1 MRFSNVIN
9 FFQKTVTARKNI
21 LLIPGPITTSAKVK
35 EAMSVD
41 IASREHKFI
50 DTIKNVQKNLLDVA
64 QVSQKN
70 YACILLQ
77 GCGTYANES
86 VVGSLPYD
94 TKMLTLSN
102 GIYGERIHEIA
113 RTINVSSRLIEC
125 DVKNKITLKD
135 VEKNY
140 NRESH
145 IAVVHHE
152 TSNGIVN
159 NVEEIAEWCK
169 SNNKIIHIDGI
180 SGLGGIPI
188 EMEKLDIDYYV
199 GSSNKCFNAFPGI
212 SFVIAKKKTLELCK
226 DFRRSLS
233 LDLYGQ
239 YKEFEKSDQFR
250 YTPPPQIVN
259 SLNISIEELI
269 EEGGVEQRYKDYLN
283 KNRILR
289 SRLEEAG
296 LESYISNEVQG
307 PIMVLFR
314 YPWSG
319 FSFYE
324 LYLKLLESNIVI
336 YSAQINN
343 EEVFRLGNIG
353 HITIDEL
360 NFCIDK
366 ILAAIEEMR
375 NEKN

>member
-1 MRFSNVIN
+1 MRFSNVIH
-9 FFQKTVTARKNI
+9 FFQKTIKPTRNI
-21 LLIPGPITTSAKVK
+21 LLIPGPITTSIKVK

-50 DTIKNVQKNLLDVA
+50 DIIKNVQKNILEVA
-64 QVSQKN
+64 KVSQKN
-70 YACILLQ
+70 YACVLLQ
-77 GCGTYANES
+77 GSGTYANES
-86 VVGSLPYD
+86 VIGSLPYD

-102 GIYGERIHEIA
+102 GIYGYRINEIA
-113 RTINVSSRLIEC
+113 NTINVNSRLIEC
-125 DVKNKITLKD
+125 DVKDKITFRDL
-135 VEKNY
+135 EKNY

-145 IAVVHHE
+145 IAIVHHE

-169 SNNKIIHIDGI
+169 INNKFIHIDGI

-188 EMEKLDIDYYV
+188 EIEKLDIDYYV

-239 YKEFEKSDQFR
+239 YKEFENSNQFR

-259 SLNISIEELI
+259 SLNTSLEELI
-269 EEGGVEQRYKDYLN
+269 DEGGVEERYRDYLI
-283 KNRILR
+283 KNNILR
-289 SRLEEAG
+289 SRLEKAG

-319 FSFYE
+319 FSFYD

-353 HITIDEL
+353 HISIEELNYCIDE
-360 NFCIDK
+360 

-375 NEKN
+375 NETN

>member
-1 MRFSNVIN
+1 MRFSNVIH
-9 FFQKTVTARKNI
+9 FFKKTIPPSKNI
-21 LLIPGPITTSAKVK
+21 LLIPGPITTSNKVK
-35 EAMSVD
+35 EAMGID

-50 DTIKNVQKNLLDVA
+50 DTIKNVQKNILDVA
-64 QVSQKN
+64 KVSQKN
-70 YACILLQ
+70 YSCVLLQ

-102 GIYGERIHEIA
+102 GIYGDRIHEIA
-113 RTINVSSRLIEC
+113 NTINVSSRLIEC
-125 DVKNKITLKD
+125 DVKDKITVKD

-140 NRESH
+140 SRESH
-145 IAVVHHE
+145 IAIVHHE

-169 SNNKIIHIDGI
+169 INNKFIHIDGI

-188 EMEKLDIDYYV
+188 EIEKLDIDYYV

-259 SLNISIEELI
+259 SLNASIEELI
-269 EEGGVEQRYKDYLN
+269 DEGGVEERYRDYLN
-283 KNRILR
+283 KNKILR
-289 SRLEEAG
+289 SRLEQAG

-319 FSFYE
+319 FSFYD

-353 HITIDEL
+353 HISIEELNYCIDE
-360 NFCIDK
+360 

-375 NEKN
+375 NEK